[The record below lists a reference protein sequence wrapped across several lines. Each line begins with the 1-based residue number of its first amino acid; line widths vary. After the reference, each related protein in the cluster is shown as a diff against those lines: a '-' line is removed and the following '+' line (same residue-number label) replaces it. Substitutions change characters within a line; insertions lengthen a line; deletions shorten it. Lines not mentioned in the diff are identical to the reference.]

1 MLKLY
6 DRIPS
11 GNCHKVRLLL
21 NLLNVEYESII
32 VDAMN
37 KQHKSEEYLKM
48 NPRGQF
54 PVLLDGVNTIY
65 DSHAILV
72 YLAAKYANQS
82 WYSQDPYEMG
92 LIQEWLS
99 FSSNEI
105 ANSLNIARLKYKF
118 NADVDWDL
126 AQKKSILVLKLVDQH
141 LKTRDWLELD
151 RPTIADLACYPY
163 IALASE
169 GKIDIQPFLNVYRWI
184 QNVQNLPGYIG
195 MDGMI
200 Q

>member
-1 MLKLY
+1 
-6 DRIPS
+6 
-11 GNCHKVRLLL
+11 LLL

>member
-1 MLKLY
+1 MKLY

-65 DSHAILV
+65 DSQAILV

>member
-1 MLKLY
+1 MKLY

>member
-1 MLKLY
+1 MKLY

-184 QNVQNLPGYIG
+184 QNVQKLPGYIG

>member
-1 MLKLY
+1 MKLY

-37 KQHKSEEYLKM
+37 KQHKSEDYLKM

-65 DSHAILV
+65 DSQAILV

-169 GKIDIQPFLNVYRWI
+169 GKIDIQPWGNFRRCR
-184 QNVQNLPGYIG
+184 QRRPARF
-195 MDGMI
+195 
-200 Q
+200 

>member
-1 MLKLY
+1 LKLY